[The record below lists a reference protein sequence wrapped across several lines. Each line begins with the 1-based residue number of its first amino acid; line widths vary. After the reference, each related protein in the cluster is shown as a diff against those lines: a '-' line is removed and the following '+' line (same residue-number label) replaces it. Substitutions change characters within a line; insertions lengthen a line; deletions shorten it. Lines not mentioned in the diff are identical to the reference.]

1 MSKPPTKALDKNVLL
16 VREWLNLPGYHS
28 NANIF
33 CEVSK
38 GDYLPVF
45 KLSDCFRS
53 VTVWLEYD
61 PADQETMDN
70 ALHKI
75 AVIRD
80 AAAKMHASMIEAMEF
95 HKLHPLP
102 KRKDGRGGYRRR
114 SRSPRPAM
122 R

>member
-1 MSKPPTKALDKNVLL
+1 MKPLTKALDKNVLL

-28 NANIF
+28 DAAVF
-33 CEVSK
+33 AEVSL

-45 KLSDCFRS
+45 KLSDCFRK

-70 ALHKI
+70 ALHKMD
-75 AVIRD
+75 VIID
-80 AAAKMHASMIEAMEF
+80 AATRTKAAMVEAMAH
-95 HKLHPLP
+95 HKEHPLP
-102 KRKDGRGGYRRR
+102 KRRDGRGYRRR
-114 SRSPRPAM
+114 GRSPAPVM